1 MTPVAMRLKD
11 VGPKQ
16 GSRWVRQGFA
26 TFFKQPLPL
35 SALFTAFLVGG
46 VLLGVLPMLLQLAT
60 LALVP
65 LGSLVFMTA
74 TRTIVEGRGGLGAA
88 ILEPLRGTRRQNVAL
103 AVLGVGYMLGCVAI
117 VVIGGWIDDG
127 ALADLMRAMSTGAEP
142 AEIAA
147 KAGDPR
153 VLSGLI
159 GRLTLAALLSL
170 PFWHAPALVHWAGQG
185 AGQALFSST
194 LACWRNKGAFTLYGL
209 TWAWVMMLLSLVS
222 AVLFSAVGLG
232 QSPTVALVPSLLGGS
247 VFYTSLYFTFAD
259 CFEPAGAPATQE
271 TPP

>member
-1 MTPVAMRLKD
+1 MTPVPMRLKY
-11 VGPKQ
+11 VPPRQ
-16 GSRWVRQGFA
+16 GSQWVRRGFA

-35 SALFTAFLVGG
+35 SGLFTAFLVGG

-74 TRTIVEGRGGLGAA
+74 TRCIVEGRGGLAAA
-88 ILEPLRGTRRQNVAL
+88 IVEPLRGTRRQNIAL
-103 AVLGVGYMLGCVAI
+103 ALLGIGYMLGCVAI
-117 VVIGGWIDDG
+117 VALGGWMDGG
-127 ALADLMRAMSTGAEP
+127 ALAELMAAMHNGAEAP
-142 AEIAA
+142 AIAA

-153 VLSGLI
+153 VLFGLV
-159 GRLTLAALLSL
+159 GRLTLAALLSV

-194 LACWRNKGAFTLYGL
+194 IACWRNKGAFTLYGM

-232 QSPTVALVPSLLGGS
+232 QSPAVPLVPSVLAGS
-247 VFYTSLYFTFAD
+247 VFYVSLYFTFAD
-259 CFEPAGAPATQE
+259 CFIASEPEPLPLVA
-271 TPP
+271 